1 MLLYV
6 PVAWFWALPG
16 ILHTILHSTYY
27 TLQYCKV
34 SVREWAKN
42 TLFSAL
48 KCLFML
54 GSLSSMERWSVTK
67 HIQCF
72 LLMSHDCLPT
82 LFWIY
87 KLKGQSCKH
96 PLHYSLMPSFS
107 SMPIFG
113 GIKNT
118 AGLTGCD
125 QDCLV
130 CSIWCSIG
138 KAIRGAS
145 VLGFFCQLSVWPLWV
160 LYMFSMTF

>member
-1 MLLYV
+1 
-6 PVAWFWALPG
+6 
-16 ILHTILHSTYY
+16 
-27 TLQYCKV
+27 
-34 SVREWAKN
+34 
-42 TLFSAL
+42 
-48 KCLFML
+48 ML

-113 GIKNT
+113 VSKMLLDLLDVTKTVWSAPSGVPSVRRLEGPLYWVFLSALCLTSVDFLYVLYDILGS
-118 AGLTGCD
+118 GLLSLAQTYWTLGL
-125 QDCLV
+125 LV
-130 CSIWCSIG
+130 C
-138 KAIRGAS
+138 
-145 VLGFFCQLSVWPLWV
+145 L
-160 LYMFSMTF
+160 